1 MRRIIWLS
9 TAAAVVVLLAVVIC
23 VAVFLAPSRAADIWT
38 EIAKACIQLVVVVG
52 LGGIVGVVLR
62 SIDERR
68 DERRARDERRF
79 AIFQELVDAY
89 HRIKLVRRQ
98 LRTVGLRAPGPERL
112 RSEQLQALREGMTTI
127 IEAELTFEQ
136 IYRGLDTRSVFDKN
150 DDIRK
155 HLGRLLD
162 YTSGLVGEWEKYGG
176 AFWKDTQTRRVA
188 DMPKLQAFLGPAKA
202 DFTGRAA
209 DPIGWI
215 GWIVRDELLS
225 TPRARAA
232 ESAGDVPLAEFNAQ
246 DEER

>member
-89 HRIKLVRRQ
+89 HRIKLVRRR

-112 RSEQLQALREGMTTI
+112 RSEQLKTLREGMTTI
-127 IEAELTFEQ
+127 IKPSWHLSRSIGGWTHARFSTKTTTF
-136 IYRGLDTRSVFDKN
+136 G
-150 DDIRK
+150 
-155 HLGRLLD
+155 
-162 YTSGLVGEWEKYGG
+162 
-176 AFWKDTQTRRVA
+176 
-188 DMPKLQAFLGPAKA
+188 
-202 DFTGRAA
+202 
-209 DPIGWI
+209 
-215 GWIVRDELLS
+215 S
-225 TPRARAA
+225 T
-232 ESAGDVPLAEFNAQ
+232 SAGCSTTPAVWSASGKSTAEHSGRTRKPAASQICLNC
-246 DEER
+246 RHS